1 MESAGGN
8 GGSVSGGQNGNGG
21 WGAPGFGPVGSTPDW
36 AAMAEATERAARRK
50 RLLRV
55 GFGAIGALVV
65 AGIVVAALVLG
76 GPLGKKKPQPA
87 QPVAA
92 NCIAPTLAPTTGSN
106 DLRLGASAQVGTVDG
121 HSGLALTT
129 HGTPDGYA
137 EVNSTVVN
145 TCTSFTVSAVV
156 RNSAPDEPRA
166 AVSQGSDGFFS
177 FYLGRDIVGTHDQ
190 WVFKVQTAAESG
202 KAIQALSTDP
212 ATVGQWT
219 TLTGVY
225 DVKAQT
231 ISLYVDGVL
240 AKTTP
245 APGILS
251 TNGPIEV
258 GRARFKSHWV
268 DSWNG
273 SIADVQ
279 VWDQPL
285 TADKI
290 AQVAKT
296 RSADVPARATWFRF

>member
-1 MESAGGN
+1 MES
-8 GGSVSGGQNGNGG
+8 GGSVGGGQDGNGG

-50 RLLRV
+50 RLMRV
-55 GFGAIGALVV
+55 GIGVVATLVV
-65 AGIVVAALVLG
+65 AGIVVVALVMA
-76 GPLGKKKPQPA
+76 GPLGKKDPKPAP

-92 NCIAPTLAPTTGSN
+92 NCVAPTTAPITGSN
-106 DLRLGASAQVGTVDG
+106 DLRLGATTQVGTVDG

-137 EVNSTVVN
+137 EVNSVVVN

-156 RNSAPDEPRA
+156 RNGATDEPRA

-202 KAIQALSTDP
+202 KAIQSLSASP

-225 DVKAQT
+225 DVKAKT

-251 TNGPIEV
+251 TNGPIEI

-285 TADKI
+285 PADKV
-290 AQVAKT
+290 AQLAKT
-296 RSADVPARATWFRF
+296 RSTDVAPHGTWFRF